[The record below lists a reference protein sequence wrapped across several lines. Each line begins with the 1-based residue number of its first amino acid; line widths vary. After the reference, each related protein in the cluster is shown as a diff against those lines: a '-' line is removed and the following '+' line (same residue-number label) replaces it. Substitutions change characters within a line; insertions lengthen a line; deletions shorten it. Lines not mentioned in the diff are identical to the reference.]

1 MVEVTRSEV
10 TAFDADAPALSWS
23 AIVAGAFAAAALTL
37 VLVALGSA
45 VGFSAVS
52 PWSNSGVSGQ
62 TFHIA
67 SGLYLVVVA
76 MLSSTVGGYLSG
88 RLRTKWRSV
97 HNDEVLFRDTAHG
110 FLAWALALLL
120 GAAALGAAA
129 TYLAGGAAKQAAT
142 DTSGTQAV
150 TAPSN
155 YFAGMLF
162 RVPPG
167 RSPAAGAGAGASPVV
182 SREAQV
188 ILAHSTAQAGN
199 LPAADRSYL
208 ARLVSVQTGLSEADA
223 EKRVAAVLDEA
234 KAEADRARKAAAAL
248 SIWLTI
254 SMFIGAFAASL
265 AAIEG
270 GQLRDRRWKGVFA
283 TRAYREARIEN

>member
-10 TAFDADAPALSWS
+10 TAFDADGPALSWG

-67 SGLYLVVVA
+67 SGLYLIVVA
-76 MLSSTVGGYLSG
+76 MVSSTVGGYLSG
-88 RLRTKWRSV
+88 RLRSKWRGV

-129 TYLAGGAAKQAAT
+129 TYLAGGAAKQAPA
-142 DTSGTQAV
+142 DTSGAPAL
-150 TAPSN
+150 TAPYT

-162 RVPPG
+162 RVPAG
-167 RSPAAGAGAGASPVV
+167 RSPTTAGGGASPVV
-182 SREAQV
+182 SHEAQV
-188 ILAHSTAQAGN
+188 ILAHGTAQAGV
-199 LPAADRSYL
+199 PPADRSYL
-208 ARLVSVQTGLSEADA
+208 AHLVSVQTGLSEADA
-223 EKRVAAVLDEA
+223 EKRVAAVLDQA

-270 GQLRDRRWKGVFA
+270 GQLRDRRWKGVIG
-283 TRAYREARIEN
+283 TRAYREARIES

>member
-10 TAFDADAPALSWS
+10 TAFDVDAPALSWS

-52 PWSNSGVSGQ
+52 PWSNAGVSGQ

-88 RLRTKWRSV
+88 RLRTKWRGV

-129 TYLAGGAAKQAAT
+129 TYLAGGAAKQAAA
-142 DTSGTQAV
+142 DTSGTQALN
-150 TAPSN
+150 APYN

-162 RVPPG
+162 RVPAG
-167 RSPAAGAGAGASPVV
+167 RSPATGGGGASPVV
-182 SREAQV
+182 SHEAQV
-188 ILAHSTAQAGN
+188 ILAHSTARAGD

-208 ARLVSVQTGLSEADA
+208 AHLVSVQTGLSQADA
-223 EKRVAAVLDEA
+223 EKRVGAVLDQA
-234 KAEADRARKAAAAL
+234 KAEADGARKAAAAL

-270 GQLRDRRWKGVFA
+270 GQLRDRRWKGVIG